1 MCGSRRRKGLI
12 YLSNETLHC
21 HGIVKGYGEGEALVS
36 KDAICF
42 YLADPKTGVVRE
54 RGHCLEGMSVA
65 GKVLVFSTGKAS
77 SAVQMDGLRKL
88 MLNNALPAAMIVAS
102 PELVLVSAAAI
113 LKIPLV
119 DKLDR
124 DPFSRI
130 QTGDFVKVDATNAT
144 VTVTKV

>member
-1 MCGSRRRKGLI
+1 LKLP
-12 YLSNETLHC
+12 NEILHC
-21 HGIVKGYGEGEALVS
+21 HKIVKGYGEGEALVS

-54 RGHCLEGMSVA
+54 RGHSLEGKSVA

-88 MLNNALPAAMIVAS
+88 MLHNALPTAMIVTS

-119 DKLDR
+119 DKLDQ
-124 DPFSRI
+124 DPFSMI

-144 VTVTKV
+144 VTVTKT